1 MDNVVT
7 GYRVKLLEK
16 HEAAE
21 GTLVF
26 SVEKP
31 DGFGF
36 RAGQAAELTLV
47 DPPETDDEGNARTFS
62 IVAAPFEKA
71 LTFATRLR
79 DTAFKR
85 VLRDMAPGT
94 GLLLDGPFGSFTLHE
109 NRRKPAVFLAGGI
122 GITPFMS
129 IIRD

>member
-62 IVAAPFEKA
+62 IVAGDF
-71 LTFATRLR
+71 
-79 DTAFKR
+79 
-85 VLRDMAPGT
+85 T
-94 GLLLDGPFGSFTLHE
+94 GC
-109 NRRKPAVFLAGGI
+109 
-122 GITPFMS
+122 
-129 IIRD
+129 